1 MYNIIKQD
9 YEEITKI
16 KFSENDDYNTPSV
29 LDKGDTSSYISLR
42 SVDDDILCSIPTKE
56 DAAHLIKALQ
66 MAIDKEWWDTSTE
79 GDE

>member
-29 LDKGDTSSYISLR
+29 LDKEGGRVSLSSSE
-42 SVDDDILCSIPTKE
+42 DDPLCFIPTKE
-56 DAAHLIKALQ
+56 DAVHLIKALQ
-66 MAIDKEWWDTSTE
+66 MAIDKGWWDTSEE

>member
-29 LDKGDTSSYISLR
+29 LAKIENTAMLYSSDEDVI
-42 SVDDDILCSIPTKE
+42 CSIPTKE

-66 MAIDKEWWDTSTE
+66 MAIDKGWWDTSEE